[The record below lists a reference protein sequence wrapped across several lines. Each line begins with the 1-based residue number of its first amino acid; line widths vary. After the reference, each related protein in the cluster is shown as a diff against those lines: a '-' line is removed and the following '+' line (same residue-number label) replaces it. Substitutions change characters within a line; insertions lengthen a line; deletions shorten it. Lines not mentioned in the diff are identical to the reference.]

1 MRKMPGNE
9 NGKTGAQRQATFY
22 ITSYDSSSVRSE
34 SSSSFV
40 SIPSRES
47 EQLRRCFTKP
57 VCTEATETRPLP
69 EVGIQTAYLS
79 WQYDNATTVNK
90 TVKNP
95 SMSAFLKT
103 EKEHTQTECII
114 APKRVPGQAY
124 SQSILLQV
132 F

>member
-22 ITSYDSSSVRSE
+22 IASYDSSSVRSE
-34 SSSSFV
+34 SSSGFV

-57 VCTEATETRPLP
+57 VCTGATETRPLP
-69 EVGIQTAYLS
+69 EAGIRTAFLS
-79 WQYDNATTVNK
+79 WQHDNAATINK
-90 TVKNP
+90 SINN
-95 SMSAFLKT
+95 
-103 EKEHTQTECII
+103 
-114 APKRVPGQAY
+114 
-124 SQSILLQV
+124 QSKSI